1 MNKNLLAVCL
11 LSAVVAGCSTPTKPA
26 KTTATAPSKPKNVE
40 VVIDGVAGFQDTPL
54 QPDGKWHVHDPARPQ
69 PPVVTPGGTFTQQA
83 APPSDAIVLFD
94 GKDLSHWRDKKGGE
108 APWKIEDGVMVSAKS
123 DIETTDKFGD
133 IQLHLE
139 FKEPIPA
146 KGEGQGRGNSGVYF
160 MGLYEVQ
167 ILDCYQAKSYADGS
181 TGSLYGQHPALANAC
196 RPPGEWQTYDIIFT
210 APRFGEKGEVVS
222 PAYVT
227 VTFNGV
233 VVQNHQ
239 AYRGA
244 SNWKSLGKYSAHAT
258 ELPLALQYHNNSVS
272 FRNIWARPVP
282 LVNDP

>member
-1 MNKNLLAVCL
+1 MKKHLILTTIAAFAVAAI
-11 LSAVVAGCSTPTKPA
+11 SAHAQD
-26 KTTATAPSKPKNVE
+26 KPKNVE
-40 VVIDGVAGFQDTPL
+40 VTIDGVAGFQDTPL

-69 PPVVTPGGTFTQQA
+69 PPVVTPGSTFSQQA
-83 APPSDAIVLFD
+83 APPSDAVVLFN
-94 GKDLSHWRDKKGGE
+94 GKDLSNWRDRKGGE
-108 APWKIEDGVMVSAKS
+108 APWRVEDGVMVSAKS

-139 FKEPIPA
+139 FKEPNPG
-146 KGEGQGRGNSGVYF
+146 KGEGQGRGNSGVFF
-160 MGLYEVQ
+160 MGLYEIQV
-167 ILDCYQAKSYADGS
+167 LDCYQNKTYADGA
-181 TGSLYGQHPALANAC
+181 TGGIYGQHPALANAC

-210 APRFGEKGEVVS
+210 APHFGDKGEVIS

-227 VTFNGV
+227 VTLNGV

-239 AYRGA
+239 AIRGA
-244 SNWKSLGKYSAHAT
+244 TNWKSPGKYTAHAA
-258 ELPLALQYHNNSVS
+258 ELPIALQYHNNSVS